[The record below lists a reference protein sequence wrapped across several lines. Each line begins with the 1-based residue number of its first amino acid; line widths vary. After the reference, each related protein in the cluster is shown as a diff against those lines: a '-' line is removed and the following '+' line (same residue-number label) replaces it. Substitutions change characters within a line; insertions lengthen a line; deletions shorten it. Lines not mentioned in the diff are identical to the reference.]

1 MSLKARRSPEILHER
16 LASLNNSSAEEDR
29 TRGSYVSH
37 ETKRSRRLLS
47 IHFSPNARYPLLPMS
62 SINIG
67 VIGLGY
73 WGPNLLRNFA
83 ENEAAQL
90 RWICDQDEQ
99 RLTSMSRRYP
109 MAQTTTDYRAV
120 AHDQSV
126 DAVAVVTPVAT
137 HFTIAKELLRAG
149 KHVLLEKPLAAT
161 VREAEELI
169 DLAEQN
175 KRTLMVDHTFVYTGA
190 VRKMKE
196 IVSSG
201 ELGDLLYFDSV
212 RINLGLFQRDINVL
226 WDLAPHDLSIMDY
239 LIDRQPEGLSA
250 IGSCHIEKGIEN
262 IAYLIMKFPGDFIAH
277 FHFNWLAPVKIRHT
291 LIAGSSKMV
300 LYDDIEPTEKVRVYD
315 KGVTASRIGDREAA
329 YQTLVSYRTG
339 DVWAPKLDSTEAL
352 RYVVA
357 EFLEA
362 IRAGRKSLTDGHA
375 GLRVVRL
382 LEAAQQSMKNG
393 GQAVMLGNTA
403 QTAPA

>member
-1 MSLKARRSPEILHER
+1 MSL
-16 LASLNNSSAEEDR
+16 
-29 TRGSYVSH
+29 T
-37 ETKRSRRLLS
+37 
-47 IHFSPNARYPLLPMS
+47 
-62 SINIG
+62 NIG
-67 VIGLGY
+67 VIGCGY

-83 ENEAAQL
+83 ENEGAQL
-90 RWICDQDEQ
+90 RWICDLDEQ
-99 RLTSMSRRYP
+99 RLASMARRYP
-109 MAQTTTDYRAV
+109 MAQTTTDFRAV
-120 AHDQSV
+120 VNDDSV

-137 HFTIAKELLRAG
+137 HFKIAKEMLQAG

-161 VREAEELI
+161 VREAEELNE
-169 DLAEQN
+169 LAD
-175 KRTLMVDHTFVYTGA
+175 RLGRSLMVDHTFVYTGA

-196 IVSSG
+196 IVGSG

-239 LIDRQPEGLSA
+239 LIEREPVGLSA

-262 IAYLIMKFPGDFIAH
+262 IAYLIMIFPGDFIAH

-315 KGVTASRIGDREAA
+315 KGVTANRTGDREAA
-329 YQTLVSYRTG
+329 YETLVSYRTG

-357 EFLEA
+357 EFLDS
-362 IRAGRKSLTDGHA
+362 IREGRKALTDGYA

-382 LEAAQQSMKNG
+382 LEAAQRSIKNG
-393 GQAVMLGNTA
+393 GQTVMLGNNA

>member
-1 MSLKARRSPEILHER
+1 
-16 LASLNNSSAEEDR
+16 
-29 TRGSYVSH
+29 
-37 ETKRSRRLLS
+37 
-47 IHFSPNARYPLLPMS
+47 MS
-62 SINIG
+62 SINVG
-67 VIGLGY
+67 VIGCGY

-83 ENEAAQL
+83 ENEGAQL
-90 RWICDQDEQ
+90 RWICDLDEQ
-99 RLTSMSRRYP
+99 RLASMSRRYP
-109 MAQTTTDYRAV
+109 MAQTTTDYRVVVNDPA
-120 AHDQSV
+120 V

-137 HFTIAKELLRAG
+137 HFPIAKDLLRAG

-161 VREAEELI
+161 TLEAEELI
-169 DLAEQN
+169 EIAEQN
-175 KRTLMVDHTFVYTGA
+175 RRTLMVDHTFVYTGA

-196 IVSSG
+196 IVNDG

-239 LIDRQPEGLSA
+239 LIGKQPQAISA
-250 IGSCHIEKGIEN
+250 LGSSHIERGIEN
-262 IAYLIMKFPGDFIAH
+262 IAYLVMLFPDEFIAH
-277 FHFNWLAPVKIRHT
+277 FHFNWLAPVKIRRT
-291 LIAGSSKMV
+291 MIAGSSKMV

-315 KGVTASRIGDREAA
+315 KGVTASRSSRETD

-357 EFLEA
+357 EFLDS
-362 IRAGRKSLTDGHA
+362 IREGRPSLTDGYA

-382 LEAAQQSMKNG
+382 LEAAQRSMRSG
-393 GQAVMLGNTA
+393 GQAVILDETA
-403 QTAPA
+403 QSAPV